1 MTPDELDE
9 MERLWAAR
17 MHIADIADRLGYSP
31 VTVQQTMAR
40 NRARYPYRH
49 KHVPRATAELW
60 VEKMRA
66 GRATVAETARRLG
79 VHPVTVAG
87 WLRRYGR

>member
-1 MTPDELDE
+1 MTPDELDQ

-17 MHIADIADRLGYSP
+17 MHVTDIADRLGYSP
-31 VTVQQTMAR
+31 VTVQQTAAR
-40 NRARYPYRH
+40 NRARFLHRH
-49 KHVPRATAELW
+49 KHVPRETARLW
-60 VEKMRA
+60 VEKIKA
-66 GRATVAETARRLG
+66 GRATVAETARKLG